1 MVKPVN
7 VPQKQTSL
15 SDSFFAAPLDS
26 PDFLKSVSHELR
38 TPLNVII
45 GICQFLERDQKTP
58 LSPMHRDAVGR
69 MDRNARALLQS
80 VNRLLASLRNGN
92 MH

>member
-1 MVKPVN
+1 MKPVN
-7 VPQKQTSL
+7 IPQKQAIVPAA
-15 SDSFFAAPLDS
+15 FFADNIDN
-26 PDFLKSVSHELR
+26 PDFLKSISHEMR

-45 GICQFLERDQKTP
+45 GICQFLERDQQTP

-80 VNRLLASLRNGN
+80 INRLMESLRNGQT
-92 MH
+92 H

>member
-1 MVKPVN
+1 VKSLNIPHKQSSVHEALLTDEPVN
-7 VPQKQTSL
+7 N
-15 SDSFFAAPLDS
+15 
-26 PDFLKSVSHELR
+26 DFIREMNHELR

-69 MDRNARALLQS
+69 MDRNARALLRS
-80 VNRLLASLRNGN
+80 VNQLLKSLRNGQD
-92 MH
+92 H

>member
-1 MVKPVN
+1 VKPLS
-7 VPQKQTSL
+7 VPQKQASVYQ
-15 SDSFFAAPLDS
+15 SFLTPNDDKA
-26 PDFLKSVSHELR
+26 DFLKSISHELR

-58 LSPMHRDAVGR
+58 LSPMHRDAVDR

-80 VNRLLASLRNGN
+80 INRLMSSLRDERV
-92 MH
+92 H

>member
-1 MVKPVN
+1 MKPVN
-7 VPQKQTSL
+7 VPQKQAMVPESL
-15 SDSFFAAPLDS
+15 LAGNVQNGE
-26 PDFLKSVSHELR
+26 FLKSISHDLR

-58 LSPMHRDAVGR
+58 LSPMHRDAVDR

-80 VNRLLASLRNGN
+80 VNQLLTSLREG
-92 MH
+92 HEH

>member
-1 MVKPVN
+1 VKPVN
-7 VPQKQTSL
+7 VPQTQAIVHE
-15 SDSFFAAPLDS
+15 SFFAD
-26 PDFLKSVSHELR
+26 DFDNPEVLKSISHEMR

-80 VNRLLASLRNGN
+80 VTRLMDSLRDG
-92 MH
+92 HQH